1 MSQEQVDSDVEA
13 RVSPN
18 DLPEVQATEKMLAPS
33 AECVSIYSYKET
45 WFIVG
50 IIALAG
56 FASPFPATIYFPAIP
71 RLTEIFHE
79 STDRLN
85 LTLTIFL
92 VPQAACPMLW
102 GPFSDRYGRR
112 PCIILCFVILIL
124 SCIGL
129 ALTPTNAFWLLLL
142 LRCIQS
148 AGCTGTLALGA
159 GAIADITT
167 RADRGTFFGAF
178 NAGPMLAPGIGP
190 VIGGL
195 LSQYLGWRAIFW
207 FLTIFSSVSLL
218 IILAFLPETLPCI
231 VGNGSI
237 RPSFIYQALIPVVGK
252 DRIAEN
258 PQLVYKPPPKP
269 FRNPFLLFLNPD
281 VLVATLFTSVIFSM
295 QYSISGT
302 LSNAY
307 TSQYPFL
314 NSANIGLCY
323 LPNGLGLAGGTIING
338 KLLDAEYRR
347 SRARAIREAAEK
359 GISEEDAVSRAN
371 FPIERARL
379 QMTPFM
385 VLLFSGCVF
394 GWGWCV
400 DRSVS
405 LAGPLLL
412 QIALGFSSICV
423 LNATTTLMIDLFPD
437 QSSAVTACTNFFRSA
452 FAAILVALQEKAIKK
467 LGYGLTFVIFGCIC
481 ASMVP
486 LVLLELKIGPTFR
499 SRRVSKAS

>member
-1 MSQEQVDSDVEA
+1 MSQEKVDSDVEV
-13 RVSPN
+13 RPVSPN
-18 DLPEVQATEKMLAPS
+18 EVQATGDMAPS
-33 AECVSIYSYKET
+33 VETVSIYSYKET

-71 RLTEIFHE
+71 RLNQIFHE

-92 VPQAACPMLW
+92 VPCPMLW
-102 GPFSDRYGRR
+102 GPISDRYGRR
-112 PCIILCFVILIL
+112 PFIILCFVILIL

-129 ALTPTNAFWLLLL
+129 AVTPTNAFWLLLL

-159 GAIADITT
+159 GAIADKTT
-167 RADRGTFFGAF
+167 RANRGTFFGAF
-178 NAGPMLAPGIGP
+178 NAGPMLALGIGP

-207 FLTIFSSVSLL
+207 FLTIFFSVSLL

-231 VGNGSI
+231 
-237 RPSFIYQALIPVVGK
+237 
-252 DRIAEN
+252 
-258 PQLVYKPPPKP
+258 LVYKPPPKP
-269 FRNPFLLFLNPD
+269 FRNLFLLFLNPN
-281 VLVATLFTSVIFSM
+281 VLVANSPA
-295 QYSISGT
+295 ISGT

-307 TSQYPFL
+307 TRQYPFL

-359 GISEEDAVSRAN
+359 GISEEDAVSRAS

-400 DRSVS
+400 DRSVF

-412 QIALGFSSICV
+412 QIVLGFSSICV
-423 LNATTTLMIDLFPD
+423 LNATTIPMIDLFPD
-437 QSSAVTACTNFFRSA
+437 QSSAVTACHSKRRPLKSW
-452 FAAILVALQEKAIKK
+452 
-467 LGYGLTFVIFGCIC
+467 GYGLTFVIFGCIC
-481 ASMVP
+481 ASMVQ
-486 LVLLELKIGPTFR
+486 LVLLELKIGPIFR
-499 SRRVSKAS
+499 SRRISKVS